1 MVRLA
6 LVAIVLAPL
15 SATAQED
22 LRIDQSKLYVSEYIP
37 EWLASKKPELAP
49 DMQEI
54 AADAME
60 EYAFRSNGIRR
71 ASKSGAVSA
80 NMAYISEIGR

>member
-1 MVRLA
+1 MLA
-6 LVAIVLAPL
+6 RAIAERDGNGPITGEL
-15 SATAQED
+15 
-22 LRIDQSKLYVSEYIP
+22 SKLYVSEYIP